1 MAAAAKIGG
10 GSGERLL
17 SGGTLPFSAFLHA
30 PQTRVEGITPGVSQ
44 KIEAKHSYADSEA
57 RRRK

>member
-1 MAAAAKIGG
+1 
-10 GSGERLL
+10 LL